1 MTSDPKI
8 LFLDIDGPMV
18 PGRSLLMPGNCPG
31 FWGWTFDP
39 IAVSMI
45 NFMDFAIPNFQ
56 IVLSTHRWG
65 AKLKGPYRDFP
76 DVNSKEFWEYH
87 FLVQGITASL
97 HEDWLTP
104 RHTDFDGEYVRRAKW
119 EEIED
124 WLAKHPEVTQFAT
137 VEDDMNDK
145 QMVTKEMRKKFH
157 LYGESYDNGITW
169 RDFIGICSELGLKDA
184 GPKYREYSTQ
194 FLSV

>member
-39 IAVSMI
+39 VAVSMI
-45 NFMDFAIPNFQ
+45 NFMDFAIPDFQ
-56 IVLSTHRWG
+56 IVLSTHRIG
-65 AKLKGPYRDFP
+65 ADLKGPYRDFQN
-76 DVNSKEFWEYH
+76 VESKEFWEYH
-87 FLVQGITASL
+87 FLLQGITASF
-97 HEDWLTP
+97 HDDWVTP
-104 RHTDFDGEYVRRAKW
+104 RHYEDGEYIRRAKW

-124 WLAKHPEVTQFAT
+124 WLEAHPNVTQFAT

-145 QMVTKEMRKKFH
+145 QSVSSAMRKKFH

-169 RDFIGICSELGLKDA
+169 RDFIGICGEFGLMNAKA
-184 GPKYREYSTQ
+184 KYQEYSKQ